1 MDINKDDLSLED
13 LIISAGLWLLQNP
26 EKKVHDFDSEYL
38 VHLKLNLDTAIADM
52 QGSLHWINITD

>member
-1 MDINKDDLSLED
+1 MDIDKDDLSLEA

-38 VHLKLNLDTAIADM
+38 VHLKVNLDTAIADM
-52 QGSLHWINITD
+52 QGSLH